1 MSHSQKPLSAF
12 SGEQSDTPPEPG
24 HTENSTTDN
33 NKELPEGIFAGSSF
47 SRPCEDYP
55 ESTISELAESAI
67 EPLLCVQDGIVEPA
81 FASVAG
87 RGGMGARKPINNP
100 DAAHAVAEA
109 CIGLPVVITGG
120 GANTPMGSGAIF
132 GRLTG
137 VERDDD
143 TISVTVY
150 ELYHQNGSARREEQ
164 ARTLG
169 SYQLSV
175 PATRQDC
182 TTAIKALSQWESG
195 EIDFL
200 NPAARQG
207 HKLNVKQTDLFEEL
221 SPADRV
227 DTPAYSTTLEVVSES
242 FETYAVIPR
251 GTLNERTIKVLSVV
265 VSNPIG
271 GYYQLGIDISSKPG
285 SKPNTSVPSCYLSH
299 SQGHPPSPNTA
310 FTRDTSFPSTDL
322 DVTPIDHPTDP
333 TVVPPD
339 EDILES
345 PLPEP
350 RMQTALEEISGI
362 GEKTTRKIRKQAG
375 ERVTAESLAYTLN
388 GNGKTHQESVGVI
401 QQVIDR
407 LPSSENI
414 YEQLESYTPTGGSE

>member
-1 MSHSQKPLSAF
+1 MSHSQKSLSAF
-12 SGEQSDTPPEPG
+12 DGEQPDAPSESEPA
-24 HTENSTTDN
+24 ENSPTSDGGG
-33 NKELPEGIFAGSSF
+33 LPGSIFEKSSF

-55 ESTISELAESAI
+55 ESTISELSESAI

-87 RGGMGARKPINNP
+87 RGGMGARKPIDNP

-120 GANTPMGSGAIF
+120 GTNTPMGSGAIF
-132 GRLTG
+132 GRLTD
-137 VERDDD
+137 VERDGD

-169 SYQLSV
+169 SYRLSV
-175 PATRQDC
+175 PATRQNCAD
-182 TTAIKALSQWESG
+182 AVEALSQWESG

-200 NPAARQG
+200 NPAARQT
-207 HKLNVKQTDLFEEL
+207 HELSVKQTELFEEL

-227 DTPAYSTTLEVVSES
+227 DTPAYSTTLEVVSEP
-242 FETYAVIPR
+242 FETYAIIPR
-251 GTLNERTIKVLSVV
+251 GTLSERTIKVLSVV

-285 SKPNTSVPSCYLSH
+285 TDVPSCYLSH

-322 DVTPIDHPTDP
+322 DVTPIGHPTDP

-339 EDILES
+339 EDVLQS

-350 RMQTALEEISGI
+350 RMQTVLEEIDGI
-362 GEKTTRKIRKQAG
+362 GEKTTRKIRKQAE
-375 ERVTAESLAYTLN
+375 ERVTAESLAYALH
-388 GNGKTHQESVGVI
+388 GDGDTHQESVNAI

-407 LPSSENI
+407 LPRSEDI
-414 YEQLESYTPTGGSE
+414 YGQLESYTPTGGDE

>member
-12 SGEQSDTPPEPG
+12 DGERSDTPPESD
-24 HTENSTTDN
+24 HAENNTSDSR
-33 NKELPEGIFAGSSF
+33 ELPESVFEESSF
-47 SRPCEDYP
+47 SRPSEDYP

-67 EPLLCVQDGIVEPA
+67 EPLLCVQDGVVEPA

-87 RGGMGARKPINNP
+87 CGGMGARKPIDNP

-120 GANTPMGSGAIF
+120 GTNTPMGSGAIF
-132 GRLTG
+132 GRLTDA
-137 VERDDD
+137 ERADD

-169 SYQLSV
+169 SYRLSV

-182 TTAIKALSQWESG
+182 ADAVEALSQWESG
-195 EIDFL
+195 EIEFL
-200 NPAARQG
+200 NPVARQT
-207 HKLNVKQTDLFEEL
+207 HELSVKQRALFEEL

-227 DTPAYSTTLEVVSES
+227 DTPAYSTALEVVSEP
-242 FETYAVIPR
+242 FETYTVIPR

-265 VSNPIG
+265 VSNPRG
-271 GYYQLGIDISSKPG
+271 GYYQLGIGISSKPG
-285 SKPNTSVPSCYLSH
+285 TDVPSCYLSH
-299 SQGHPPSPNTA
+299 SHGHPPSPNTA
-310 FTRDTSFPSTDL
+310 FTRDTSFRSTDL
-322 DVTPIDHPTDP
+322 KVTTIDHPTDP

-339 EDILES
+339 EDVLQS

-350 RMQTALEEISGI
+350 RMQTALEEIDGI
-362 GEKTTRKIRKQAG
+362 GEKTTRKIRKQVG
-375 ERVTAESLAYTLN
+375 ERVTAESLAYALY
-388 GNGKTHQESVGVI
+388 GDGDTHQESISEV
-401 QQVIDR
+401 QQVIDQ
-407 LPSSENI
+407 LPGNEDI
-414 YEQLESYTPTGGSE
+414 YSQLESYTPTGGDK

>member
-12 SGEQSDTPPEPG
+12 DGEQPDEPPESEPA
-24 HTENSTTDN
+24 ENSPTSGGRG
-33 NKELPEGIFAGSSF
+33 LPGSIFEKSSF

-55 ESTISELAESAI
+55 ESTIDELAESAI
-67 EPLLCVQDGIVEPA
+67 EPLLCVQDGVVEPA
-81 FASVAG
+81 FASVVG
-87 RGGMGARKPINNP
+87 RGGMGAQKPIDNP

-109 CIGLPVVITGG
+109 CIGFPVVITGG
-120 GANTPMGSGAIF
+120 GTNTPMGSGAIF
-132 GRLTG
+132 GRLTD

-169 SYQLSV
+169 SYRLSV

-182 TTAIKALSQWESG
+182 ADAVEALSQWESG

-200 NPAARQG
+200 NPAARQS
-207 HKLNVKQTDLFEEL
+207 HELSVKQTELFEGL

-227 DTPAYSTTLEVVSES
+227 DTPAYSTTLEVVSEP

-271 GYYQLGIDISSKPG
+271 GYYQLGIDMSSKPG
-285 SKPNTSVPSCYLSH
+285 SKPNTNVPSCYLSH

-310 FTRDTSFPSTDL
+310 FTRDTSFASTDL

-339 EDILES
+339 EDVLQS

-350 RMQTALEEISGI
+350 RMQTALEEIDGI

-375 ERVTAESLAYTLN
+375 ERVSAESLAYSLY
-388 GNGKTHQESVGVI
+388 GDGDTHQDSVGAI
-401 QQVIDR
+401 QQAIDR
-407 LPSSENI
+407 LPGSEDI
-414 YEQLESYTPTGGSE
+414 YGQLESYTPTGGHE

>member
-12 SGEQSDTPPEPG
+12 SGRQSDTPPESDR
-24 HTENSTTDN
+24 TENSTTDTN
-33 NKELPEGIFAGSSF
+33 RELPEGIFAEGSF

-67 EPLLCVQDGIVEPA
+67 EPLLCVQGGVVEPA

-87 RGGMGARKPINNP
+87 RGGMGARKPIDNP

-109 CIGLPVVITGG
+109 CIGLPVIITGG
-120 GANTPMGSGAIF
+120 GTNTPMGSGAIF
-132 GRLTG
+132 GRLTD
-137 VERDDD
+137 VERADN
-143 TISVTVY
+143 TISVAVY
-150 ELYHQNGSARREEQ
+150 ELYHQNGNARREEQ
-164 ARTLG
+164 TRTLG

-182 TTAIKALSQWESG
+182 ADAIKALSQWEAGS
-195 EIDFL
+195 IDFL
-200 NPAARQG
+200 NPAARQS
-207 HKLNVKQTDLFEEL
+207 HELSVTQTELFEDL

-227 DTPAYSTTLEVVSES
+227 DTPAYSTTLEVVSEP

-251 GTLNERTIKVLSVV
+251 GTLTERTVRVLSVV

-271 GYYQLGIDISSKPG
+271 GYYQLGIDISSKSG
-285 SKPNTSVPSCYLSH
+285 SKPNTSIPSCYLSH

-339 EDILES
+339 EDVLQS

-350 RMQTALEEISGI
+350 RMQTALEEIDGI
-362 GEKTTRKIRKQAG
+362 GEKTTRKIRKQAS
-375 ERVTAESLAYTLN
+375 ERVTAESLAYALY
-388 GNGKTHQESVGVI
+388 GGGDTHQESVSEI
-401 QQVIDR
+401 RRVIDR
-407 LPSSENI
+407 LPGSEDI
-414 YEQLESYTPTGGSE
+414 YGQLESYTQTGGDE